1 MGRLKKMK
9 YDLGLIK
16 RIYDKP
22 TTHNLLNNIIDLQII
37 KISYG
42 YYTPSFIDKESHV
55 LLTDINCK
63 LAKAVN
69 WKEDNYYPR
78 ILLACRKIVDNEV
91 RYIIPHL

>member
-1 MGRLKKMK
+1 MK
-9 YDLGLIK
+9 YDLRLIK

-22 TTHNLLNNIIDLQII
+22 ITPNLLNNSIDSQII

-42 YYTPSFIDKESHV
+42 YGTPSFIDKESHV

-78 ILLACRKIVDNEV
+78 VLLACRKMVEDEV
-91 RYIIPHL
+91 SYIIPHLVN

>member
-1 MGRLKKMK
+1 MK

-22 TTHNLLNNIIDLQII
+22 TTHNLLNNIIDSQII
-37 KISYG
+37 NISYG
-42 YYTPSFIDKESHV
+42 YGTPLFIDKESHV

-69 WKEDNYYPR
+69 WKKDNYYPR
-78 ILLACRKIVDNEV
+78 VLLACRKIVNTEV
-91 RYIIPHL
+91 RYIIPHLVN

>member
-1 MGRLKKMK
+1 MK

-16 RIYDKP
+16 LIYDKP
-22 TTHNLLNNIIDLQII
+22 TTHNLLNNIIDSQII

-42 YYTPSFIDKESHV
+42 YYTPSFIDKASHV
-55 LLTDINCK
+55 LSTDMNCK

-78 ILLACRKIVDNEV
+78 VLLACRKMVDNEV
-91 RYIIPHL
+91 RYIIPHLVN